1 MPRPPLDAF
10 TQGGDK
16 LEDQVRL
23 GYTARVKA
31 LTDELGNHGAYS
43 IYSGVAHA
51 ELAGIW
57 RLFGETGMTLADRQP
72 VYSPVA
78 KPEASFAA
86 TDSMLKAIIGPVE
99 RIGALFGWIV
109 PGRGEEISATIDYIA
124 GEMQRLHP

>member
-1 MPRPPLDAF
+1 
-10 TQGGDK
+10 
-16 LEDQVRL
+16 
-23 GYTARVKA
+23 VKA

-78 KPEASFAA
+78 KP
-86 TDSMLKAIIGPVE
+86 AIIGPVE
-99 RIGALFGWIV
+99 RISALFGWTV